1 MPVIVSYIKKIIVC
15 TLLSMLVTAVAAFV
29 MARTLEVIAGAFLF
43 GLFIV
48 PSIFIYYVLDFFH
61 NNHKVKTIGYI
72 LPITGWTIFL
82 VVCIILDAQR
92 PSSEG
97 AGEMAKAIL
106 ISDFIAGTVVY
117 ILMYKVKWLK

>member
-1 MPVIVSYIKKIIVC
+1 MSMHIIVNYVKKIIFC
-15 TLLSMLVTAVAAFV
+15 TLLSMLVTAIATFII
-29 MARTLEVIAGAFLF
+29 ARTLEVIAGAFLF

-61 NNHKVKTIGYI
+61 NSHKAKTIGYI
-72 LPITGWTIFL
+72 LPIIGWAIYL

-92 PSSEG
+92 TSSDG

-106 ISDFIAGTVVY
+106 
-117 ILMYKVKWLK
+117 

>member
-1 MPVIVSYIKKIIVC
+1 
-15 TLLSMLVTAVAAFV
+15 MLVTAAATFIV
-29 MARTLEVIAGAFLF
+29 LRTLEVIVGAFLF

-48 PSIFIYYVLDFFH
+48 PSILIYYVLDFFH
-61 NNHKVKTIGYI
+61 KTQKVKTIGYI
-72 LPITGWTIFL
+72 LPIAGWIIFL

-97 AGEMAKAIL
+97 ASEMAKAIM
-106 ISDFIAGTVVY
+106 ISDFTAGTVVY